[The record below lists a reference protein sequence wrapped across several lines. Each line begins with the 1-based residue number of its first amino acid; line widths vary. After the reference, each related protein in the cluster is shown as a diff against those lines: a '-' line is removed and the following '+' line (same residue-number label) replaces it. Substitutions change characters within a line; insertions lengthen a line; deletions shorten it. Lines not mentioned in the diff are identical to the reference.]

1 MFKGLGNIAQLLNQA
16 RNIGGQME
24 GVSEELKSKTVIGS
38 AGGDMV
44 KVHANG
50 LGQVLRVEVDE
61 ILKDKG
67 DIEMITDLLPA
78 AFNDAFAKSKALHV
92 EAMQAMTGGLELPM
106 GLDSTLKQMF
116 GGDAEDEEADD
127 CSPDSTETNETD
139 KT

>member
-24 GVSEELKSKTVIGS
+24 GVSAELKSKTIVGS

-50 LGQVLRVEVDE
+50 LGQVIRVEIDE

-67 DIEMITDLLPA
+67 DFEMITDLLPA
-78 AFNDAFAKSKALHV
+78 AFNDASAKAKALHV
-92 EAMQAMTGGLELPM
+92 EAMQSMTGGIDLPA
-106 GLDSTLKQMF
+106 GLDDTLKQML
-116 GGDAEDEEADD
+116 GGVHSDHQDGD
-127 CSPDSTETNETD
+127 NETRP
-139 KT
+139 TNS